1 MSNTPNKT
9 KIEEI
14 LEKMNQ
20 YKEDIKKYLLEID
33 NTSDSEQKKDLY
45 MKILN
50 IDNTNETYVVN
61 YLLCQKELGV

>member
-20 YKEDIKKYLLEID
+20 YKEDIKKYLLEMTILQIR
-33 NTSDSEQKKDLY
+33 SKK
-45 MKILN
+45 KIY
-50 IDNTNETYVVN
+50 I
-61 YLLCQKELGV
+61 